1 MLLINSLRVN
11 KADLSRMAAIKA
23 SGCILCLLVTGKT
36 RPPDVHHL
44 TSGSRRRGQQY
55 TIGCCPFHHRGL
67 VPDNH
72 TKQSMS
78 GLVGPSYAWGRR
90 GFHEFFG
97 SDDLLLKIQNLVLE
111 HFNES
116 PWFDYQIPELV
127 KVKARELWG
136 ER

>member
-1 MLLINSLRVN
+1 MN
-11 KADLSRMAAIKA
+11 KSDLSRMAAIKA

-36 RPPDVHHL
+36 CPCDVHHL
-44 TSGSRRRGQQY
+44 TSGSRRRGHQY
-55 TIGCCPFHHRGL
+55 TIGACPFHHRGL

-90 GFHEFFG
+90 GFQEFFG
-97 SDDLLLKIQNLVLE
+97 LDDLLLKIQNLVLE

-116 PWFDYQIPELV
+116 PWSDYIVPHDVRRE
-127 KVKARELWG
+127 ARELWA